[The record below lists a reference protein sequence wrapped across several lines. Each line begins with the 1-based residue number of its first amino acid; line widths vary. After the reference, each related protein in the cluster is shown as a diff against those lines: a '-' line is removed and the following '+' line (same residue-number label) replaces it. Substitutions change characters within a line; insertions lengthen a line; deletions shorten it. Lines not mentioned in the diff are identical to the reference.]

1 MKTLDALN
9 AELTVEIEARC
20 KRVTNSN
27 LANLLSSAE
36 LQAFYRQN
44 VVNEKFM
51 ELWEIVTLLDS
62 YLQRPSTD
70 GQSDRQDLRNQLRE
84 MIDKI

>member
-27 LANLLSSAE
+27 LANLLSPAE

-62 YLQRPSTD
+62 YFQKSTLD
-70 GQSDRQDLRNQLRE
+70 GNPERRETRKQLRE
-84 MIDKI
+84 MLDKI